1 MVFWNLWEA
10 LGLGV
15 ISGPMHAKVNP
26 PFQDGKPLTS
36 KVHLG
41 IVLVILIPSIVS
53 EDVFNIVQTQ
63 SQMYFI

>member
-1 MVFWNLWEA
+1 
-10 LGLGV
+10 
-15 ISGPMHAKVNP
+15 MHAKVNP

-36 KVHLG
+36 KVHVG

-53 EDVFNIVQTQ
+53 EDVFNIVETQ